1 MLSLLVIL
9 FAASGCAALIYE
21 IVWFQLLEL
30 VIGSSGI
37 SLGVLLATYMG
48 GLCAGSLAYA
58 RVVRENR
65 HPLRVY
71 AVLEAAIGISGIA
84 ILAGLPALDRVYA
97 SHAGHGLA
105 GILMRALLSAVCL
118 LAPTVLMGASLPA
131 LSRQFETTPSGI
143 SKLGVLYGAN
153 TVGAVGGCVLAGFY
167 LLQLHDMYTATYVAA
182 AINAGVALA
191 ALAASR
197 AAVAQPAAAT
207 RAAPAS
213 GSRAVYGVI
222 ALSGLCALGA
232 EVVWTRLLSL
242 MLGATVYAFS
252 IILAVFLVGLGIG
265 SAGGAG
271 LARTRIPARAMLG
284 LCQLLLA
291 AAVAGGG
298 LLLAKSLPYWP
309 MPANTNPWL
318 TFRADL
324 LRSACAVLPAAV
336 LWGASF
342 PLALAAAARPGEDPG
357 SLAGSIY
364 AANTAGAIAGA
375 IGFSLIL
382 VPWIGTRNSERV
394 LVALCAAGAMVALSG
409 AVRGAAAAA
418 ALLAWI
424 VPGMPW
430 QVFAYGRELSISNYD
445 RYPVYVGEGMNA
457 TVAVTRDRD
466 EQAQYF
472 HISGKTEA
480 STLPQDMRLQRML
493 GHLPALL
500 NAKARSVLVVGCGA
514 GVTAGTFVAHP
525 EIQRILIC
533 ELEPLVPRA
542 VASRFAK
549 ENHNVIRDPR
559 TEIVFDDAR
568 HYVLTSRE
576 RFDIITSDPIHPW
589 VKGAATLYSKE
600 YFEMVKRHLKADG
613 VVTQWVPLYQSDLDS
628 VKSEIATF
636 AQVFPNA
643 TLWSN
648 DIAGDGYDMVIVGQ
662 NGPIRIDVDEWE
674 RRLSGPNYAAVR
686 DSLSEVG
693 FRSAIDLLSTYAG
706 QAPDLGPWLRNA
718 QINRD
723 RDLRLQYLAGLGM
736 LNNSASYIL
745 DDLLRYRR
753 FPRELITG
761 SDERVR
767 QLRSLLPVSR

>member
-1 MLSLLVIL
+1 VVL

-30 VIGSSGI
+30 VIGSSGV
-37 SLGVLLATYMG
+37 SLAVLLATYMG
-48 GLCAGSLAYA
+48 GLCLGSLAYA
-58 RVVRENR
+58 RVVREKHR
-65 HPLRVY
+65 PLRVY
-71 AVLEAAIGISGIA
+71 ALIEAGIA
-84 ILAGLPALDRVYA
+84 VCGIAVLFGLPLLDRMYA
-97 SHAGHGLA
+97 AHAGHGLA
-105 GILMRALLSAVCL
+105 GILLRGLLCAICL

-131 LSRQFETTPSGI
+131 LSRQWETTPSGV
-143 SKLGVLYGAN
+143 SRLGLLYGAN
-153 TVGAVGGCVLAGFY
+153 TIGAVGGCLLAGFY
-167 LLQLHDMYTATYVAA
+167 LLRVRDMYVATYVAA
-182 AINAGVALA
+182 ALN
-191 ALAASR
+191 
-197 AAVAQPAAAT
+197 AAVAAVAIAASNRSFVSPSGT
-207 RAAPAS
+207 RTLRHVTGNRSIYA
-213 GSRAVYGVI
+213 VI

-252 IILAVFLVGLGIG
+252 IILAVFLAGLGIG
-265 SAGGAG
+265 SAGGSG
-271 LARTRIPARAMLG
+271 LARTRIPARFALG

-298 LLLAKSLPYWP
+298 VLMAKYLPYWP
-309 MPANTNPWL
+309 MPTDINPWL

-324 LRSACAVLPAAV
+324 LRSACAVLPAAL

-342 PLALAAAARPGEDPG
+342 PLALAAAARPEEDPG
-357 SLAGSIY
+357 RLAGAIY
-364 AANTAGAIAGA
+364 AANTAGAILGA
-375 IGFSLIL
+375 LGFSLIL
-382 VPWIGTRNSERV
+382 IPWIGTQDSERL
-394 LVALCAAGAMVALSG
+394 LVVLCAAGAVAALSG
-409 AVRGAAAAA
+409 AVRLAAVAL
-418 ALLAWI
+418 ALLAWTI
-424 VPGMPW
+424 PAMPW

-480 STLPQDMRLQRML
+480 SSLPQDMRLQRML

-514 GVTAGTFVAHP
+514 GVTAGTFVVHP

-542 VASRFAK
+542 VARRFAK
-549 ENHNVIRDPR
+549 ENHNVVSDSR

-568 HYVLTSRE
+568 HYVLTSKE

-600 YFEMVKRHLKADG
+600 YFEMVKRHLNPGG

-636 AQVFPNA
+636 AQVFPHA

-662 NGPIRIDVDEWE
+662 NGPARIDVDEWE
-674 RRLSGPNYAAVR
+674 RRLASPNYAAVR
-686 DSLSEVG
+686 DSLREVG

-706 QAPDLGPWLRNA
+706 QAPDLEPWLRNA
-718 QINRD
+718 QINHD
-723 RDLRLQYLAGLGM
+723 RNLRLQYLAGLGM
-736 LNNSASYIL
+736 LNNGASYIL

-753 FPRELITG
+753 FPRGLFTG
-761 SDERVR
+761 SDERMR
-767 QLRSLLPVSR
+767 QLRAVLPVSR